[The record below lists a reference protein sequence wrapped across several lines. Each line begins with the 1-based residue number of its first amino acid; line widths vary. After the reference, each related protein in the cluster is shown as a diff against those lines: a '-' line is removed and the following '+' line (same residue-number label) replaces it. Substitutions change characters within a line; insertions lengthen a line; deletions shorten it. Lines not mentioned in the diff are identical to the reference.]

1 MRTRLAVIVCF
12 CFFLSLQLLAQ
23 KFTGTIRGLVT
34 DTSGAVVA
42 GAEVAVKND
51 AANETRRV
59 TTNQSGEYVA
69 PELDPG
75 NYTIT
80 VKHPNF
86 KESITKEVVLNVSSI
101 TTINAQLA
109 VGNVN
114 EQVTVEAGAVEVETA
129 TGAVGNVIEGNEVQ
143 QLPLNGRS
151 FAQLTHLMPGV
162 SSAQNFDTKNKGLQA
177 GVDFSVNGNNTTG
190 NIFMVDGVN
199 KNDIG
204 SNRTILIYPSLDA
217 IQ

>member
-1 MRTRLAVIVCF
+1 MRTRLAVIVFF
-12 CFFLSLQLLAQ
+12 CFFLSLQLSAQ

-34 DTSGAVVA
+34 DTSGAVVP
-42 GAEVAVKND
+42 GAEVSVKNN
-51 AANETRRV
+51 ATAVTRNV
-59 TTNQSGEYVA
+59 TSNQSGEYVA

-86 KESITKEVVLNVSSI
+86 KESITNDVVVNVSSVAV
-101 TTINAQLA
+101 INAQLA

-114 EQVTVEAGAVEVETA
+114 EQVTVEAGAVQVETA

-151 FAQLTHLMPGV
+151 FAQLTQLAPGV
-162 SSAQNFDTKNKGLQA
+162 SAAANFDTKNKGLQA
-177 GVDFSVNGNNTTG
+177 GVDFSVNGTLS
-190 NIFMVDGVN
+190 F
-199 KNDIG
+199 
-204 SNRTILIYPSLDA
+204 
-217 IQ
+217 